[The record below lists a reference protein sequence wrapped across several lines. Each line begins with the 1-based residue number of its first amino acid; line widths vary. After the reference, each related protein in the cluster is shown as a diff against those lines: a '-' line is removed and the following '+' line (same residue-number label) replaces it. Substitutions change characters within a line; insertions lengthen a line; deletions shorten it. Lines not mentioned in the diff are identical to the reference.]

1 MGNSRIQIRS
11 ISIEKD
17 EKRCALTPPKRK
29 RITKRPLLSGVDT
42 IA

>member
-17 EKRCALTPPKRK
+17 EKRCALTPKRK